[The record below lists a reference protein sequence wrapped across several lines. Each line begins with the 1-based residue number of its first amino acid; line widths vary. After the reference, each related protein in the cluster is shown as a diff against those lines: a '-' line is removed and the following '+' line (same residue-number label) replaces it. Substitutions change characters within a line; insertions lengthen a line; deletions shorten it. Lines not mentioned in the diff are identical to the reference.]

1 MDDFDQTI
9 TQLEKTAVM
18 FAAILTP
25 IGVGI
30 VIIAVLLVR

>member
-1 MDDFDQTI
+1 MDDFDPT

-18 FAAILTP
+18 FAAILAP

-30 VIIAVLLVR
+30 VIGIAVLLVR